1 MMESKDATLALPLP
15 SQLDKWTSFDVF
27 RYFKSKAIALSILD
41 KELNIFIDERI
52 TGKHL
57 IEITIHILR
66 LAGFTI
72 GSSMNIMVE
81 INLLKNEYYISLS
94 NRTNVSESVTDITE
108 IDYLKKIL
116 GVVEN
121 ILEHIS
127 L

>member
-81 INLLKNEYYISLS
+81 INLLKNGGSGDKFEGRVKNALLAGDNQQWSS
-94 NRTNVSESVTDITE
+94 SDVPTHKFGT
-108 IDYLKKIL
+108 
-116 GVVEN
+116 
-121 ILEHIS
+121 
-127 L
+127 

>member
-1 MMESKDATLALPLP
+1 
-15 SQLDKWTSFDVF
+15 
-27 RYFKSKAIALSILD
+27 
-41 KELNIFIDERI
+41 
-52 TGKHL
+52 
-57 IEITIHILR
+57 
-66 LAGFTI
+66 
-72 GSSMNIMVE
+72 MNIMVE